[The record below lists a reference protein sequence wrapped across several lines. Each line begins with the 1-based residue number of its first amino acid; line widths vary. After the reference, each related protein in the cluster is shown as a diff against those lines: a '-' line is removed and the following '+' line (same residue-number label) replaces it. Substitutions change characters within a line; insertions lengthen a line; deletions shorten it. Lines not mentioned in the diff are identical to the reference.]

1 MIELQTVHLFSQS
14 RRRFGSEIISHR
26 SRPVP
31 LCLVAITVI
40 VKTNGSFA
48 ALIYSVQEGTARLT
62 IVSGLSLGQCLRHK
76 YRATPALADTAVIC
90 WLVAASIFLGNLL
103 FECNNFAGGV
113 DAVMAMPG
121 ARALP
126 PTGLLG
132 IPHITTAKIPNKH
145 FLIK

>member
-1 MIELQTVHLFSQS
+1 MSSI
-14 RRRFGSEIISHR
+14 RCISD
-26 SRPVP
+26 
-31 LCLVAITVI
+31 
-40 VKTNGSFA
+40 
-48 ALIYSVQEGTARLT
+48 VQEGTARLT

-132 IPHITTAKIPNKH
+132 IPMEYREQASRISSHPVDQK
-145 FLIK
+145 

>member
-1 MIELQTVHLFSQS
+1 M
-14 RRRFGSEIISHR
+14 
-26 SRPVP
+26 
-31 LCLVAITVI
+31 
-40 VKTNGSFA
+40 
-48 ALIYSVQEGTARLT
+48 QEGTARLT

-132 IPHITTAKIPNKH
+132 IPLITKKSIFQLNDESDYILEFYFKTL
-145 FLIK
+145 FSSGVVRGVQG